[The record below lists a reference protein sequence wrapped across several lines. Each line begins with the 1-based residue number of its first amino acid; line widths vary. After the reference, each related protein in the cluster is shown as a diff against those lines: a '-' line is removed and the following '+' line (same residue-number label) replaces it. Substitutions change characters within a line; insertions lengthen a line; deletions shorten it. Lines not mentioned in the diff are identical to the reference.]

1 MMKTLPIIVICIA
14 ALLALSCGERPATQK
29 GEKWGAY
36 RTAILDKHGADIDRF
51 KDRLPGGYA
60 DGKDI
65 TRYDLDQL
73 ILGIKIE
80 LEHTSN
86 RLIALEIAADHLEEI
101 PDYYTRLEEMEER
114 YEREV
119 KASKK

>member
-1 MMKTLPIIVICIA
+1 MMKTLPIIAICIA

-36 RTAILDKHGADIDRF
+36 RTAILEKHGVDIDRF

-60 DGKDI
+60 DGRDI

-86 RLIALEIAADHLEEI
+86 RLIALEIATDHLEEI

>member
-1 MMKTLPIIVICIA
+1 M
-14 ALLALSCGERPATQK
+14 ALSCGDRPAPSK
-29 GEKWGAY
+29 GEKWGVY
-36 RTAILDKHGADIDRF
+36 RAAILDKHGADIDRF

>member
-1 MMKTLPIIVICIA
+1 MMKTLPIIAICIA

-36 RTAILDKHGADIDRF
+36 RTAILEKHGVDIDRF

-60 DGKDI
+60 DGRDI

-86 RLIALEIAADHLEEI
+86 RLIALEIATDHLEEI
-101 PDYYTRLEEMEER
+101 PDYYTRLEEMEEQ

>member
-1 MMKTLPIIVICIA
+1 MKTLPIIIICVA
-14 ALLALSCGERPATQK
+14 ALMAHSCGDKPAPSK
-29 GEKWGAY
+29 GEKWGIY
-36 RTAILDKHGADIDRF
+36 RAAILDKHGADIDRF

-86 RLIALEIAADHLEEI
+86 RLIALEIATDHLEEI

-119 KASKK
+119 KVSKK

>member
-1 MMKTLPIIVICIA
+1 M
-14 ALLALSCGERPATQK
+14 
-29 GEKWGAY
+29 
-36 RTAILDKHGADIDRF
+36 DRF